1 MVSKPPLTPEELD
14 TREAELTAR
23 LARIEELEA
32 QAIRREKAAKERE
45 KAKKQVLLRLSPSL
59 WDDIAAWAEDDFRS
73 INAQIEFL
81 LTEAVRR
88 RKKRGTLRLLRLK
101 PSLCPLLIQYS
112 ALARISITPCGTAPA
127 VTFSSSTG

>member
-32 QAIRREKAAKERE
+32 QAIRREKATKERE

-81 LTEAVRR
+81 LTEAVRQ
-88 RKKRGTLRLLRLK
+88 RKKGER
-101 PSLCPLLIQYS
+101 
-112 ALARISITPCGTAPA
+112 
-127 VTFSSSTG
+127 

>member
-14 TREAELTAR
+14 MREAELTAR

-88 RKKRGTLRLLRLK
+88 RKKGER
-101 PSLCPLLIQYS
+101 
-112 ALARISITPCGTAPA
+112 
-127 VTFSSSTG
+127 

>member
-1 MVSKPPLTPEELD
+1 VVSKPPLTPEELD

-81 LTEAVRR
+81 LTEAVRQ
-88 RKKRGTLRLLRLK
+88 RKKGGR
-101 PSLCPLLIQYS
+101 
-112 ALARISITPCGTAPA
+112 
-127 VTFSSSTG
+127 